1 MPKNQQRRSEAEPG
15 AGASVS
21 RRGSIKGSK
30 NRTLEELAKVV
41 RGIKRQGKKVV
52 QAHGVFDLLHVGH
65 IRHFE
70 QARAMGDVLVVTLT
84 PDCFVNKGPHRPAFP
99 QGLRAEAVAAL
110 DAVDF
115 VAINRWPT
123 AENAIKLLRPDIY
136 VKGSD
141 YKDARKDVTGG
152 IRLEEDAVRSV
163 GGELRTTEDITFS
176 SSTLINRHLSTF
188 DDPVNSYLEGL
199 RKRCSPADICGQLE
213 KLRGL
218 KVLVVGETIL
228 DEYVY
233 CDALGK
239 SAKEPILAM
248 QYLSKETHG
257 GGALAIANHAAEF
270 CPRVDLITYLGAAD
284 SHEEFVRHSL
294 KPNVRPTFIY
304 KSGSPTI
311 VKRRFVEKYLLAK
324 LFEIYEMNDSPLC
337 GREEGQLCAAL
348 DRRLAAYDVVIAA
361 DFGHGLITPRAV
373 DLLTTRTRFL
383 AVNTQINAAN
393 VGFHTIS
400 KYNRADYICI
410 HEGEVRL
417 DHRSRQGDIKELVE
431 DISRR
436 LSCGRIMVTR
446 GKGGTLLYRRG
457 EGFSQCPA
465 FARKVVDRIG
475 AGDAV
480 LTITAMCAAA
490 GMSSDMIGFIGNLA
504 GAQAVTIIGNS
515 ASISKV
521 AMLKSIESIL
531 K

>member
-1 MPKNQQRRSEAEPG
+1 MPKQPGGPRRA
-15 AGASVS
+15 AKV
-21 RRGSIKGSK
+21 
-30 NRTLEELAKVV
+30 RTLEDLAAVV
-41 RGIKRQGKKVV
+41 RRVKRQGGKVV

-70 QARAMGDVLVVTLT
+70 QARAMGDVLVVTIT
-84 PDCFVNKGPHRPAFP
+84 PDRYVNKGPHRPAFP

-110 DAVDF
+110 DAVDY
-115 VAINRWPT
+115 VGITRWPT

-136 VKGSD
+136 VKGPD

-152 IRLEEDAVRSV
+152 IRLEEEAVRSV

-188 DDPVNSYLEGL
+188 DDPVNDYLDGL
-199 RKRCSPADICGQLE
+199 RKRRSSAEICGQIE
-213 KLRGL
+213 RLRGL

-248 QYLSKETHG
+248 QYLSQETHG

-270 CPRVDLITYLGAAD
+270 CPRVDLLTYLGATN
-284 SHEEFVRHSL
+284 SHEDFVRRSL
-294 KPNVRPTFIY
+294 KPNIRPTFIY
-304 KSGSPTI
+304 KPDSPTI
-311 VKRRFVEKYLLAK
+311 VKRRFVEKYLVTK
-324 LFEIYEMNDSPLC
+324 MFEIYEMNDSALC
-337 GREEGQLCAAL
+337 GREEARLCDAL
-348 DRRLAAYDVVIAA
+348 KRRLAGYDVVIAA
-361 DFGHGLITPRAV
+361 DFGHGLITPRV
-373 DLLTTRTRFL
+373 VGLLTSRARFL

-393 VGFHTIS
+393 IGFHTIS
-400 KYNRADYICI
+400 KYKRADYICI

-417 DHRSRQGDIKELVE
+417 DHRSRQGDLKELVS

-446 GKGGTLLYRRG
+446 GKKGTLLYRSG
-457 EGFSQCPA
+457 EGFLSCPA
-465 FARKVVDRIG
+465 FALKVVDRIG

-480 LTITAMCAAA
+480 LTVTSLCAAA
-490 GMSSDMIGFIGNLA
+490 GLPSDMIGFIGNLA

-515 ASISKV
+515 ASVSKV